1 MRVCRMSA
9 LLLTLP
15 VLAGCVTMMGLPPD
29 SVRVGDYAGSFEG
42 TFFWGSIELSVYET
56 PDGAKPVIGHL
67 QQLATQSLLN
77 FHGQMNGARLQ
88 ATYTLVYGEIT
99 GELSPDGRT
108 FSGTYRITDPPFDRG
123 TWTATRR

>member
-1 MRVCRMSA
+1 MRVRRA
-9 LLLTLP
+9 AGLVLTAI
-15 VLAGCVTMMGLPPD
+15 VLTGCATMMGLPPG
-29 SVRVGDYAGSFEG
+29 STRVGDFAGSFEG
-42 TFFWGSIELSVYET
+42 TFFWGSIELSVYEA

-77 FHGQMNGARLQ
+77 FHGRMSGTRLQ
-88 ATYTLVYGEIT
+88 ATYTLAYGEIT

-108 FSGTYRITDPPFDRG
+108 FSGTYRITDPPFDQG